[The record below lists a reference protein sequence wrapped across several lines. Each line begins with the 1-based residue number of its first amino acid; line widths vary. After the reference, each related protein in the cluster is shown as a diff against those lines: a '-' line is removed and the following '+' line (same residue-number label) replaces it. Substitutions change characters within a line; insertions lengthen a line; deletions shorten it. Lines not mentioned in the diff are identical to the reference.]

1 MKLHATWMAA
11 ALLAAAP
18 AGAQV
23 VSGSV
28 TNAATGNPVPHAS
41 VTVTDEEGT
50 TVAST
55 TVDGGGRF
63 TLHLRSGGRYVVRV
77 SEPGYSEAARRFSVQ
92 DGGTFTFRT
101 RLSEV
106 VNPVDRAASYEGPL
120 RDTRPAPRPTTVPPR
135 PQQPD
140 DN

>member
-1 MKLHATWMAA
+1 MWMAA

-28 TNAATGNPVPHAS
+28 TNAATGSPVPHAS
-41 VTVTDEEGT
+41 VTVLDEDGA

-63 TLHLRSGGRYVVRV
+63 MVHLEEGGRYVVRI
-77 SEPGYSEAARRFSVQ
+77 SEPGFRESARRFTV
-92 DGGTFTFRT
+92 DEDGTFTFRT
-101 RLSEV
+101 RLHEV
-106 VNPVDRAASYEGPL
+106 VSAADRAASYRGEV
-120 RDTRPAPRPTTVPPR
+120 RDTRPAARPTTAPPR
-135 PQQPD
+135 PRP
-140 DN
+140 NES